1 MPKTSDSASLR
12 ARALKSLSSLSPDE
26 EEKIAAGIAQDD
38 ENPEFGEVFF
48 VKAARGRGPQKSPT
62 KHLVSLR
69 LDDEVIEHF
78 RSGGRGW
85 QTRMNEALRKAAGI

>member
-1 MPKTSDSASLR
+1 MPKTSKSVILR
-12 ARALKSLSSLSPDE
+12 TRALKSLSSLSPDE
-26 EEKIAAGIAQDD
+26 DAKISAGIAQDEDSPELD
-38 ENPEFGEVFF
+38 EAFF
-48 VKAARGRGPQKSPT
+48 AKATRGRGPQKAPT